1 MINTIPEEEKAHGT
15 ISNWTYLKY
24 VYEGGN
30 ILLTILLILIFIAA
44 EVCYIMKCTVE
55 ILLQPLYFRV
65 ALWLLVAT
73 CQSGELSINTFDSI
87 WPLLFPV
94 LLVGT
99 FACGWPISIS

>member
-44 EVCYIMKCTVE
+44 EVCYIMKYTVE
-55 ILLQPLYFRV
+55 ILLPPLYFRV
-65 ALWLLVAT
+65 VLWLQIGG
-73 CQSGELSINTFDSI
+73 CQSGKYLSYHLI
-87 WPLLFPV
+87 LL
-94 LLVGT
+94 
-99 FACGWPISIS
+99 I